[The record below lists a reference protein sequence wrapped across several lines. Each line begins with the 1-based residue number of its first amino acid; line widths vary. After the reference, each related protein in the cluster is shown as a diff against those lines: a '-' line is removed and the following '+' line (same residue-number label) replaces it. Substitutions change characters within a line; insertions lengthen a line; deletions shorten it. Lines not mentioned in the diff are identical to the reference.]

1 MTRTTKQPQNLGFE
15 DAFDQAKPDRWPLP
29 EKSISNDREID
40 TADLKQVAEATGF
53 VSGQVQTP
61 KEPTDQINFRA
72 KVNTIGDFRALC
84 KAQEPSWPY
93 GYGLERAV
101 AALKR
106 ELQQNSVRH
115 TKQ

>member
-15 DAFDQAKPDRWPLP
+15 DAFDQVKPDRWSRP
-29 EKSISNDREID
+29 EKSISSNHEVD
-40 TADLKQVAEATGF
+40 TAALKQVAEATGF
-53 VSGQVQTP
+53 MSGQVQTP

-72 KVNTIGDFRALC
+72 KVSTIGDFRALC

-101 AALKR
+101 AALTR
-106 ELQQNSVRH
+106 ELQQNPTRH

>member
-1 MTRTTKQPQNLGFE
+1 MTKTTKEPQNLGFE
-15 DAFDQAKPDRWPLP
+15 DAFDQVKPARWPLP
-29 EKSISNDREID
+29 EKSISNDREVD
-40 TADLKQVAEATGF
+40 TADLKKVAEATGF
-53 VSGQVQTP
+53 VSGHVQTP

-72 KVNTIGDFRALC
+72 KVSTIGDFRALC

-106 ELQQNSVRH
+106 ELRQNPVRH
-115 TKQ
+115 PKQ

>member
-1 MTRTTKQPQNLGFE
+1 MTTTKQPQNLGFE
-15 DAFDQAKPDRWPLP
+15 DAFNQVKPDQWPLP
-29 EKSISNDREID
+29 EKSISNDHEVD

-53 VSGQVQTP
+53 ASRQVQTP
-61 KEPTDQINFRA
+61 KEPNDQINFRA
-72 KVNTIGDFRALC
+72 KVSTIRDFRTLC

-106 ELQQNSVRH
+106 ELQQNPVRH
-115 TKQ
+115 TKP